1 MVTDV
6 QSCLPSETTS
16 PAAFTAAYQG
26 ADRGESRSI
35 PTLGFTGYVVPG
47 QGEYVLS
54 VQPGSMAQRI
64 GLARGDML
72 LSVND
77 RLLTREGA
85 WRRAMAPSASGKG
98 RVTLR
103 FRHGQTGVVSS
114 QTLHLFSAVGSRAAS
129 GYVRSWIRKNSD
141 GFRFTAEF
149 LRIPLRTV

>member
-6 QSCLPSETTS
+6 QSS
-16 PAAFTAAYQG
+16 PP
-26 ADRGESRSI
+26 I

-54 VQPGSMAQRI
+54 VQPGSMAQRM
-64 GLARGDML
+64 GLAPGDML

-85 WRRAMAPSASGKG
+85 WRRAMAPAASGKG

-103 FRHGQTGVVSS
+103 YRHGQTGVVSS
-114 QTLHLFSAVGSRAAS
+114 QTLHLFSAAASRAA
-129 GYVRSWIRKNSD
+129 
-141 GFRFTAEF
+141 
-149 LRIPLRTV
+149 